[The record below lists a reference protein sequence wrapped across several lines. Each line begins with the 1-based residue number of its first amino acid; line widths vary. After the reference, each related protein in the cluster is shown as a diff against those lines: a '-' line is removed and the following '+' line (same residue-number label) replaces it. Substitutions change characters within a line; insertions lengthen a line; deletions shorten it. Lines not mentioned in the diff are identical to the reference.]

1 MNFNSSTAL
10 CSINKHSNEL
20 PACRLFAQNVVN
32 SRGCHEYRLTDP
44 DQRRSAHNGGT
55 IGGSSHSTQEMNWLP
70 PFNCTGRPRQW
81 LNVGERLTSDYSKL
95 IRLSGGCQNTQ
106 QQTMHYYRSA
116 QKSKKYLLRLRSPFL
131 SELQATR
138 FLHLWWLILLLSMI
152 LPCLL
157 DLLTISS

>member
-20 PACRLFAQNVVN
+20 PACRLFAQNVFN
-32 SRGCHEYRLTDP
+32 SRGCVMNIGWLILTRDAVLTMEE
-44 DQRRSAHNGGT
+44 RSAAVAIAHKKW
-55 IGGSSHSTQEMNWLP
+55 IDCHHSTAQADP
-70 PFNCTGRPRQW
+70 
-81 LNVGERLTSDYSKL
+81 V
-95 IRLSGGCQNTQ
+95 SGWTLVKDLRVTTQSSLDCPEAVKTQ